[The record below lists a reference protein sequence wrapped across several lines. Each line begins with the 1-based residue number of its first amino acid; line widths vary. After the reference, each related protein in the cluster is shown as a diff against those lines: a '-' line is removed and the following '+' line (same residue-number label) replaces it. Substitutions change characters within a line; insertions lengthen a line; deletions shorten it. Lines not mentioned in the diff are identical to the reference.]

1 MPLEIH
7 ERLWQDPGPE
17 QSGPGAPKLL
27 IVYPLAGAGPEDLTA
42 MRYAG
47 RVEPVNA
54 QVTLNGEPLK
64 VWPGGV
70 FTGVQDL
77 SEGSQTWHFEAR
89 AGDKSTSVERVLQRA
104 APPEPAPNWPLS
116 FFKSPVRPTGDTWL
130 QPNDKL
136 EVKLF
141 ASAGHRAQLKVGEK
155 GSWITMTEVEPDPER
170 GGVYKLTLTP
180 PPPVWPP
187 RLQTVF
193 FHITEKKGDESGEAS
208 EDGAGNEAKARTLQ
222 SRLKIAT
229 LPADRVVV
237 GTVATNLGTFFKDK
251 LSSSRW
257 GNWVQGTSFPIL
269 EGRGERLRT
278 GFGRGETGW
287 LEAEQVKISQSED
300 QKLKRP
306 RLGKPTASQERQTLT
321 LAWPTVKTPVAC
333 VFYLRSNPD
342 GGETLRVSLPG
353 AAGLAPGSIK
363 LTGGGDF
370 ESVRLTDGDQ
380 RTAPSLEISFKR
392 PLWGYAM
399 SCNPEHGLRIM
410 VRTRPHL
417 AATEDQPL
425 KGLCVMLD
433 AGHGGD
439 SLGERGPS
447 GLLEADLNLVQAAW
461 LERELEAMGAEVR
474 QVRRADTA
482 VELDER
488 VDMAL
493 AWNPDLFVSL
503 HHNSVPY
510 TVDPLSGSGPD
521 LFYHYPHSQAL
532 ALEIAQEI
540 TRTTAPEKTPRAVPQ
555 VFRVN
560 RNVSLCPSVLVES
573 AFICNPE
580 DEIKLRRTETLKTSA
595 RAIARGIRSYVA
607 DNP

>member
-1 MPLEIH
+1 
-7 ERLWQDPGPE
+7 
-17 QSGPGAPKLL
+17 
-27 IVYPLAGAGPEDLTA
+27 

-70 FTGVQDL
+70 FTGVRDL
-77 SEGSQTWHFEAR
+77 DGEAGQTWRFEAR
-89 AGDKSTSVERVLQRA
+89 AGGQATSVERVIQRP
-104 APPEPAPNWPLS
+104 APPEPAPRWPLS
-116 FFKSPVRPTGDTWL
+116 FFKYPVRPTGDYWL
-130 QPNDKL
+130 RPTDKL
-136 EVKLF
+136 EIKLF
-141 ASAGHRAQLKVGEK
+141 ASTGHRAQLKVGEK
-155 GSWITMTEVEPDPER
+155 GSWITMAEAAPDPER
-170 GGVYKLTLTP
+170 GGVYALTLTAP
-180 PPPVWPP
+180 PAVWPP

-193 FHITEKKGDESGEAS
+193 FRIAEKKGKES
-208 EDGAGNEAKARTLQ
+208 EDGLEEGRGNEAQTQTLQ
-222 SRLKIAT
+222 SRLRIAT
-229 LPADRVVV
+229 LPAGRTVV
-237 GTVATNLGTFFKDK
+237 GTVSTNVGTFFKDK
-251 LSSSRW
+251 LSATRW
-257 GNWVQGTSFPIL
+257 GNWIQGTSFPIL
-269 EGRGERLRT
+269 EGRGERIRT

-287 LEAEQVKISQSED
+287 LEAVQVKISQSED

-306 RLGKPTASQERQTLT
+306 RLGKPSASQARQTLT
-321 LAWPTVKTPVAC
+321 LAWPTVNTPVAC
-333 VFYLRSNPD
+333 VFSPRANPG
-342 GGETLRVSLPG
+342 GGEILRVSLPG
-353 AAGLAPGSIK
+353 AAGLAPGSLK
-363 LTGGGDF
+363 LTGDGDF
-370 ESVRLTDGDQ
+370 DSVRLTEGDAKS
-380 RTAPSLEISFKR
+380 APALEISLKR

-399 SCNPEHGLRIM
+399 KCDAEHGLRIM
-410 VRTRPHL
+410 ARTQPHL
-417 AATEDQPL
+417 AATADKPL
-425 KGLCVMLD
+425 KGLRVMLD

-461 LERELEAMGAEVR
+461 LERDLAAMGAEVR
-474 QVRRADTA
+474 QIRRADTA

-510 TVDPLSGSGPD
+510 TVDPSSGSGPQ

-532 ALEIAQEI
+532 AQEIARTI
-540 TRTTAPEKTPRAVPQ
+540 TEATAPEQTPRVLQQ

-580 DEIKLRRTETLKTSA
+580 DEIKLRQTETLKTSA
-595 RAIARGIRSYVA
+595 RAIARGIRDYLSGFA
-607 DNP
+607 GGNLE